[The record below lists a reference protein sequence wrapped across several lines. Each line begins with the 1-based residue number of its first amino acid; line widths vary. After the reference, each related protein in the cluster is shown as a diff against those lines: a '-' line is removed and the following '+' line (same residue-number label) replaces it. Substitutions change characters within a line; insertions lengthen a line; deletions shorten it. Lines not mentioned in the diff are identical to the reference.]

1 MAKTRLHPHGR
12 ITKNTVTPEDVN
24 ERARELA
31 LIAGHEPNHRTT
43 SDLRQ
48 AKRELTGD
56 DAAARA
62 IDEPRITGSGMGAP
76 PTSRGRKVEAHLPDD
91 DRDEE
96 RTVEEGVEEAGH
108 DQMLQAAKTRT
119 RSEG

>member
-1 MAKTRLHPHGR
+1 MTKTKLHPHGR
-12 ITKNTVTPEDVN
+12 ITRNTVTPEDVN

-31 LIAGHEPNHRTT
+31 LIAGRQPNRRTT
-43 SDLRQ
+43 SDLQ
-48 AKRELTGD
+48 EAKEELRGD
-56 DAAARA
+56 DDAERPTDDRGIIA
-62 IDEPRITGSGMGAP
+62 SGMGAP
-76 PTSRGRKVEAHLPDD
+76 PTSRGHKVEARLPDD
-91 DRDEE
+91 DRVEE